1 MCRSRPAPGTVF
13 AVSEGIKD
21 VDKPQAW
28 TRRSPT
34 LLLQRLQAW
43 GVNRIAAWLRR
54 EADAGAIV
62 KATAKEWWAG
72 TFPEKAEW

>member
-1 MCRSRPAPGTVF
+1 
-13 AVSEGIKD
+13 
-21 VDKPQAW
+21 
-28 TRRSPT
+28 
-34 LLLQRLQAW
+34 LLQRLQAW
-43 GVNRIAAWLRR
+43 GMNRIAALLRR